1 MEGPS
6 LRTFQSEGDLL
17 EIYNCLKPI
26 QVCPFSWVMNLLT
39 LQYQESYE
47 DNKLKKKRQNLSA
60 LKKYKTVDA
69 SWLLNQ

>member
-1 MEGPS
+1 MS
-6 LRTFQSEGDLL
+6 
-17 EIYNCLKPI
+17 
-26 QVCPFSWVMNLLT
+26 LLT
-39 LQYQESYE
+39 LKNQESYE